1 MCHITADSCCSSL
14 GRQDSRSCCV
24 ASSEVEHQLVLPN
37 LKAKQIL
44 EIEKIW
50 YDYISPQKGA
60 ARADRKTIH
69 APTATIVE
77 RKATGYG
84 IVANILALVREVPL
98 GHRRVQV
105 GLQLRQAWFLN
116 GILFNSEIWQKITKK
131 DMSDLCAI
139 DHYL

>member
-1 MCHITADSCCSSL
+1 MNSYICNKNLELNSAKCAKIHLGKNITLCPQLMVNDKNMKPVNFETYL
-14 GRQDSRSCCV
+14 GDIIHR
-24 ASSEVEHQLVLPN
+24 N
-37 LKAKQIL
+37 TKQ
-44 EIEKIW
+44 
-50 YDYISPQKGA
+50 
-60 ARADRKTIH
+60 H
-69 APTATIVE
+69 ATIVE
-77 RKATGYG
+77 RKAKGYG